1 MLRRWLPERRDRS
14 AAVRET
20 GSAPTHSLVPENEPA
35 LDLIPGLDA
44 ADGLRRLLG
53 RREAYMSLLRRF
65 ATGQAGVMRDIR
77 AALADGRRADAERGA
92 HTLKGI
98 AGSIGARQ
106 LQREA
111 GDVEAALRRGGTP
124 EEVAPLLDPA
134 ERTLGELITALLRT
148 LPAESEPTPVAA
160 ATVEPEALAAAVAK
174 LEQLLEREAVEAIDA
189 FEAARPILAAA
200 FGDRSGQVGNSYE
213 ATASRTPW
221 PRSGK
226 WPAAD
231 QLRLEGLRRSFP
243 RAEERDPSGTRQSRC
258 RRTAWRARRGLRH
271 GRQE

>member
-1 MLRRWLPERRDRS
+1 MLLRWLPDRGDHG
-14 AAVRET
+14 AVVPEPE
-20 GSAPTHSLVPENEPA
+20 SAPTQSVVPENEPA

-53 RREAYMSLLRRF
+53 RREAYVSLLRRF

-111 GDVEAALRRGGTP
+111 GDVEAALRRGATP

-160 ATVEPEALAAAVAK
+160 TVEPEALAAAVAQ
-174 LEQLLEREAVEAIDA
+174 LAQLLEHEAVEAIDA

-200 FGDRSGQVGNSYE
+200 FGDRSGQVGNSVRGYRFE
-213 ATASRTPW
+213 DAL
-221 PRSGK
+221 
-226 WPAAD
+226 AA
-231 QLRLEGLRRSFP
+231 LREMAGS
-243 RAEERDPSGTRQSRC
+243 
-258 RRTAWRARRGLRH
+258 
-271 GRQE
+271 